1 MVTYSAQPH
10 LNGKHTVF
18 GKVVDNA
25 SMEVVR
31 KTAQGDVIESVVVSQ

>member
-18 GKVVDNA
+18 GKIIDEA
-25 SMEVVR
+25 SMGVVR
-31 KTAQGDVIESVVVSQ
+31 SIDQGDVIKSVIVSQ